1 MNIYKNLYALDDEM
15 YIVSVLNGM
24 VFGNSYLDNLK
35 KIEEFMPLV
44 DSLKSINRLNI
55 KEGITK
61 GSQLEVELFKEVT
74 ETIKSFKPSFGYYT
88 ELVISALNSNQLSSA
103 YEVADLLKTRV
114 LNYNCQLW
122 TADVARIIEPEL
134 NVDVVITRKSLDKL
148 TILLQGRGNNGNNKN

>member
-1 MNIYKNLYALDDEM
+1 MNIYKKLYELDDEM

-24 VFGNSYLDNLK
+24 AFGNSYLDELRK
-35 KIEEFMPLV
+35 VDELVSLV
-44 DSLKSINRLNI
+44 DSLKSITRSNI
-55 KEGITK
+55 KEAIAK
-61 GSQLEVELFKEVT
+61 GSQLESKLFKEVT
-74 ETIKSFKPSFGYYT
+74 ETIESFKPSFGYYT

-103 YEVADLLKTRV
+103 YEVADVLKTRV